1 MNIEAGTAHSSHFS
15 VNWSNSANCG
25 SRSANA
31 NNAAL
36 NLNANNAGR
45 GVTDTQAL
53 AELTLR
59 LAVPAWPNGRIQ
71 NGGVAGLVVIAKVR
85 QHIIKIMKRYG
96 NLKEKIITKENIE
109 LAYSRAKKGK
119 TWQNTVQEVEIRKE
133 LALEEVRC
141 MMADQ
146 TFSTAE
152 YRCKKV
158 YEPKEREI
166 FILPF
171 FPDRIVQH
179 ALMAVI
185 APIWDRMFDPVS
197 HACRPGK
204 GQHSASRLVM
214 ENVRR
219 GGYCLQGDV
228 KKFYPSISHD
238 VAMNIVERKIKDQW
252 VLWIMED
259 IIRSFPG
266 DRNIPIGNLTSQ
278 WIGNLVLNE
287 LDTYVRHTLKPEG
300 YVRYNDDFLLF
311 SHSKKALREFQDQIR
326 EFLKSSLKLTLSKD
340 RVYPVSQGVDFV
352 GYRHFA
358 KYVLVRKST
367 ARRVKK
373 RISHLRWEINK
384 GLVDAKRARSV
395 VSSTEGWLRWANAY
409 NLRQA
414 MHIDEIKE
422 EIDGLCA

>member
-1 MNIEAGTAHSSHFS
+1 MMVVMAGTAYSSHFS

-31 NNAAL
+31 NNSAL

-45 GVTDTQAL
+45 GVADT
-53 AELTLR
+53 EGLTLR
-59 LAVPAWPNGRIQ
+59 LAVPARLEGQIQ
-71 NGGVAGLVVIAKVR
+71 NGGVVGLVVSAKVR
-85 QHIIKIMKRYG
+85 QHIILIMKRYG
-96 NLKEKIITKENIE
+96 NLKDKITTKENIE
-109 LAYSRAKKGK
+109 LAYRRAKQGK
-119 TWQNTVQEVEIRKE
+119 LWQHTVQEVECRKDV
-133 LALEEVRC
+133 ALKEVRDL
-141 MMADQ
+141 MISRA
-146 TFSTAE
+146 FSTAE

-179 ALMAVI
+179 AIMAVV
-185 APIWDRMFDPVS
+185 APIWDNMFDSAS

-214 ENVRR
+214 KNVRR
-219 GGYCLQGDV
+219 SRYCLQGDV
-228 KKFYPSISHD
+228 KKFYPSIHHD
-238 VAMNIVERKIKDQW
+238 VAMQIVEKKIKDEW
-252 VLWIMED
+252 VLWILED

-266 DRNIPIGNLTSQ
+266 ERNIPIGNLTSQ

-287 LDTYVRHTLKPEG
+287 LDTYVRHNLKPDG

-311 SHSKKALREFQDQIR
+311 SDSKECLRDFQDKIR
-326 EFLKSSLKLTLSKD
+326 DFLKDRLRLTLSKD
-340 RVYPVSQGVDFV
+340 RVYPVTEGVDFV
-352 GYRHFA
+352 GYRHFE
-358 KYVLVRKST
+358 KYLLVRKST

-373 RISHLRWEINK
+373 RMSHLRWEIHTGAVNPE
-384 GLVDAKRARSV
+384 RARSI
-395 VSSTEGWLRWANAY
+395 VSSTEGWLRWANAN
-409 NLRQA
+409 NLRNA
-414 MHIDEIKE
+414 MHIDEMKE